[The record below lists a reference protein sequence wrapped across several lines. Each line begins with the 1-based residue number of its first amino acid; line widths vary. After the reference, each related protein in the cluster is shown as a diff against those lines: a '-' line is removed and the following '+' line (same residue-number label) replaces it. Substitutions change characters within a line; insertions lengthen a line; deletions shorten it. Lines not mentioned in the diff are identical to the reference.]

1 MDFFEV
7 HVKERRDE
15 QFLGSRVKLNEKEFG
30 DYEWMSYGTVEEICH
45 NLSRGMNRLS
55 LVTKTEGDG

>member
-1 MDFFEV
+1 LDFFEV

-45 NLSRGMNRLS
+45 NLSRGMNRL
-55 LVTKTEGDG
+55 